1 MRRPGR
7 LEPGRPEV
15 LDLARWLLLAAL
27 GLSLT
32 ALAVQLHARLGTA
45 SAPFIGVYRL
55 KLDGGTAIAPFV
67 AAVVLLAVLRGW
79 VRRLRWGWLLVSS
92 YVAAAAWT
100 LGLAAV
106 EGGNGL
112 ARPMLGNAEYLAD
125 LPRIRADPTGF
136 VRHFIT
142 DSGQLSVAT
151 RQHPP
156 GPGLLLWLL
165 DGVGVHRTAVLGL
178 IIALIGVATVPLVLS
193 CVRALCHEPAAR
205 ALAPLLVLAPWAI
218 WVAVSMD
225 AVTATLAAGMVA
237 CGVRASSPRRRGTGA
252 VGWSIAAGL
261 LLGVAALF
269 SYAVPWL
276 ALSVISVYFVRRR
289 AALNVV
295 TGLAALVPIALAQA
309 AGFVWTRGLSA
320 AQADFSLRVE
330 PHRSAALWGAVSL
343 VLLLLALGPGSVAS
357 ARKVRRTPGWPFLV
371 GAAAAVVFAVGA
383 GLARGEME
391 HAWLPYFP
399 WLLVAAVAPERAES
413 RIGRA
418 PLLLAGTGALSAIVL
433 AGVLRTA
440 W

>member
-7 LEPGRPEV
+7 LGPGRHEIV
-15 LDLARWLLLAAL
+15 DLGCWLLLAGVGL
-27 GLSLT
+27 GLT
-32 ALAVQLHARLGTA
+32 ALAVHLNARLGTA

-55 KLDGGTAIAPFV
+55 KLDAGTAIAPVV

-79 VRRLRWGWLLVSS
+79 VARLRWGWLLLWS
-92 YVAAAAWT
+92 YLAAAAWT

-112 ARPMLGNAEYLAD
+112 ARPMLGTGEYLAD
-125 LPRIRADPTGF
+125 LPRIRADPAGF
-136 VRHFIT
+136 VRHFVV
-142 DSGQLSVAT
+142 DSGSLSMAT
-151 RQHPP
+151 REHPP

-165 DGVGVHRTAVLGL
+165 DRLGVHRPTALGL
-178 IIALIGVATVPLVLS
+178 VIALIGVATVPLVLA

-205 ALAPLLVLAPWAI
+205 ALVPLLVLAPWAI

-237 CGVRASSPRRRGTGA
+237 CGARASSPQRRGTGA
-252 VGWSIAAGL
+252 VGWGIAAGL

-276 ALSVISVYFVRRR
+276 ALSVIAVYFVRRR

-330 PHRSAALWGAVSL
+330 PHRSAVLWGAISL
-343 VLLLLALGPGSVAS
+343 VVLLLVLGPGSVAS

-371 GAAAAVVFAVGA
+371 GAGAAVAFAVGS

-391 HAWLPYFP
+391 HAWVPYFP
-399 WLLVAAVAPERAES
+399 WLLVAAVAPERAGGPT
-413 RIGRA
+413 GRA
-418 PLLLAGTGALSAIVL
+418 PLLLAGVGALSAIVL
-433 AGVLRTA
+433 EAVLRTA